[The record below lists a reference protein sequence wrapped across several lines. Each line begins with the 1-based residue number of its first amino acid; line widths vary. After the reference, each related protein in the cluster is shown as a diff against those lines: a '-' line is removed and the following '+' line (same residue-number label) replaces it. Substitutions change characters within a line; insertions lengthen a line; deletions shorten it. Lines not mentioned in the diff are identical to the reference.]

1 MTMNNLYN
9 EIEKLKK
16 KQHTLS
22 LIQLAEEK
30 LSQLHKT
37 LSINSYFDYTNII
50 ITKQIEAKNEAIKRL
65 WNYYTRIKS
74 N

>member
-1 MTMNNLYN
+1 MNNLYN

-37 LSINSYFDYTNII
+37 LSVNSYFDYTNII